1 MGLTEFSFMT
11 KLATQPDAN
20 LQRFREAQD
29 AGTPSAYQQA
39 IAELQEGRKSS
50 HWIWFVIPQLRG
62 LGQSP
67 TAKHFGIADLCEAR
81 SYLADKLLS
90 KRLEQVIA
98 IIADQL
104 LQPNQT
110 LIRLMG
116 SDLDANKTISS
127 LTLFEAAGLAS
138 ATPLLNQLSQRC
150 QTTIALLN
158 KS

>member
-1 MGLTEFSFMT
+1 MNMINTDS
-11 KLATQPDAN
+11 DAS
-20 LQRFREAQD
+20 LQRFRVAQD
-29 AGTPSAYQQA
+29 KGNPSPYELA
-39 IAELQEGRKSS
+39 IAELQEGRKTT
-50 HWIWFVIPQLRG
+50 HWIWFILPQLRG
-62 LGQSP
+62 LGHSP
-67 TAKHFGIADLCEAR
+67 TAKHFGIADLCDAR
-81 SYLADKLLS
+81 AYLADKLLS

-104 LQPNQT
+104 LQPDQT

-138 ATPLLNQLSQRC
+138 ATPLLNQLCQRC
-150 QTTIALLN
+150 QSTIALLK

>member
-1 MGLTEFSFMT
+1 MT
-11 KLATQPDAN
+11 KLTTQPDAN

-50 HWIWFVIPQLRG
+50 HWIWFVLPQLRG

-98 IIADQL
+98 IIANQL
-104 LQPNQT
+104 LQPSQT
-110 LIRLMG
+110 LINLMG

-127 LTLFEAAGLAS
+127 LTLFEAAGLVR
-138 ATPLLNQLSQRC
+138 ATNFLDQLSERC
-150 QTTIALLN
+150 QSTIALLN